1 VVHSSVVVHTPESDC
16 SVTSRRFFLK
26 TSDQSWILHGCFP
39 KSLKVTGGI
48 GQIMKW
54 QATIGVSWV
63 EPVNATFPDT
73 STTAPWTYNAAPVAG
88 GSVFLQAHGTAT
100 RQIVT
105 ARQVAV
111 DITLGIQ
118 PVTGFDAVSTSQVV
132 VGAKRV
138 PDTIRLSLLVDAAG
152 ASASP
157 TWWGAWATN
166 ARYHALL
173 GYVVGPGAAV
183 ACYLP
188 NLAWSGSQPT
198 QSDLD
203 GLNRVALEFEA
214 GADTA
219 ESTDLGRSAMRWG
232 FA

>member
-1 VVHSSVVVHTPESDC
+1 
-16 SVTSRRFFLK
+16 
-26 TSDQSWILHGCFP
+26 
-39 KSLKVTGGI
+39 
-48 GQIMKW
+48 
-54 QATIGVSWV
+54 
-63 EPVNATFPDT
+63 
-73 STTAPWTYNAAPVAG
+73 
-88 GSVFLQAHGTAT
+88 
-100 RQIVT
+100 
-105 ARQVAV
+105 V

-173 GYVVGPGAAV
+173 GYVVGAGAAV

-188 NLAWSGSQPT
+188 NLAWSGAQPT

-219 ESTDLGRSAMRWG
+219 EAADLGRSAMRWG